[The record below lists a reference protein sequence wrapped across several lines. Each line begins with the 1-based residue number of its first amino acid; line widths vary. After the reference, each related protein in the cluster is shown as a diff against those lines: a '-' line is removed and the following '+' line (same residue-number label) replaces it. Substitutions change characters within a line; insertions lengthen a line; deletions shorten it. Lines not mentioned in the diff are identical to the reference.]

1 VTISVALTVG
11 GPTFGFF
18 DEGFPT
24 STPQLINAT
33 GMSIEIVVFMDMLV
47 SCFVRCDV
55 ILFVSCLE
63 GIAED

>member
-1 VTISVALTVG
+1 MTISVALTVG
-11 GPTFGFF
+11 GPTLGFF

-24 STPQLINAT
+24 STPQPINAT
-33 GMSIEIVVFMDMLV
+33 GMSIDNAVFMDMLV

-55 ILFVSCLE
+55 IFFVSCLE